1 MLNYQRVFSISNYQ
15 IASFHMFSQ
24 VSSNDIPIFSIS
36 KWFPMAPKRPATRSS
51 RWKTTRRAAS
61 WPSAGTGRANAQC
74 WRSLTSAVPGTCLGW
89 KSQGEYMNFMFF
101 RTVRIEVNVHEPCN
115 SFNTTQDVARESS
128 AQALQ
133 RSGLSNPI
141 QAWIF

>member
-1 MLNYQRVFSISNYQ
+1 MIINNIIIMVDPYIV
-15 IASFHMFSQ
+15 
-24 VSSNDIPIFSIS
+24 
-36 KWFPMAPKRPATRSS
+36 
-51 RWKTTRRAAS
+51 
-61 WPSAGTGRANAQC
+61 C
-74 WRSLTSAVPGTCLGW
+74 
-89 KSQGEYMNFMFF
+89 EYMNFMFF

-141 QAWIF
+141 QA